1 MPDAD
6 GEGAGTSDELYIF
19 SASKWV
25 SMYTAVRA
33 VRAGEVLTL
42 GGEVASLDTPVAA
55 LLEFWGGNDDD
66 LRAGVTL
73 RHLLTQ
79 TSGMNELSD
88 IYPEVCGV
96 LAHLRTSYEVL
107 CTSTRVSD
115 PHRLQK

>member
-1 MPDAD
+1 MCKS
-6 GEGAGTSDELYIF
+6 GCG
-19 SASKWV
+19 
-25 SMYTAVRA
+25 RA

-96 LAHLRTSYEVL
+96 LAHTSYFVR
-107 CTSTRVSD
+107 STVYF
-115 PHRLQK
+115 HACI